1 MAQENQPNQQKQQA
15 QVRQQSQASP
25 DSPFYTK
32 DNMPDDCPPMAR
44 WLFAKG
50 CQCLGDPNSEAAEWK
65 LPGAPDEETEIREPK
80 FGYVRKVTG
89 RDKNGP
95 IVETQH
101 IQLMEQDGSNEQNMG
116 QPVRPVTQVVITA
129 PSPLVNA
136 RQAVTLMQARE
147 AKVRRDAAA
156 AKERQKAAV
165 A

>member
-1 MAQENQPNQQKQQA
+1 MAQENQPNQQKQQT

-25 DSPFYTK
+25 DSPFYTN
-32 DNMPDDCPPMAR
+32 DNKPENCAPMAR
-44 WLFAKG
+44 WLFSKG
-50 CQCLGDPNSEAAEWK
+50 CQCLGDPNSESAEWK
-65 LPGAPDEETEIREPK
+65 LPGSPEEETETRESK
-80 FGYVRKVTG
+80 FGWVKKTIG

-95 IVETQH
+95 IVEPQFV
-101 IQLMEQDGSNEQNMG
+101 QLMEQDGSNEQNMG

-136 RQAVTLMQARE
+136 RQAVAMMQARD

-156 AKERQKAAV
+156 AKAREKGAV